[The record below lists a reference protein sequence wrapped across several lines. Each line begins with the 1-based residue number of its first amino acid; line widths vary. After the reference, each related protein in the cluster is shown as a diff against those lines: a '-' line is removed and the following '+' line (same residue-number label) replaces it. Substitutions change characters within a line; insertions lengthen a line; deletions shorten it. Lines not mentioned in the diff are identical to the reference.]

1 MFTYVFAESGKRVD
15 FDRASFLMDKE
26 ILDEALRTVG
36 EELAK
41 WPDPFDEGCARRM
54 GSTLRFDAPQRVW
67 NYYCKRHKQ
76 KYREDFVPNVKLTWD
91 QGGPPWG
98 T

>member
-36 EELAK
+36 EVLAK
-41 WPDPFDEGCARRM
+41 WPDPFL
-54 GSTLRFDAPQRVW
+54 SLI
-67 NYYCKRHKQ
+67 HI
-76 KYREDFVPNVKLTWD
+76 
-91 QGGPPWG
+91 
-98 T
+98 